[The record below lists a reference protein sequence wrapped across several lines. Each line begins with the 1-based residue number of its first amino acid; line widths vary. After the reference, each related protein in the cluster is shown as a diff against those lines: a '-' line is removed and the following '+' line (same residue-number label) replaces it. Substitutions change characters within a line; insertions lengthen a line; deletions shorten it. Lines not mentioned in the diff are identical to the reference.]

1 MDRVRHLVIISLLS
15 GLAVVIYALE
25 SMIPTPSPWL
35 RFGFSHI
42 IILFTILFFGTRVA
56 FLVFLVRTVVGSL
69 IIGKLFS
76 PTFILGL
83 GGGLSA
89 VLLMA
94 VLLFLLKG
102 KVLGIVGIS
111 VSGAWV
117 NNLVQ
122 VTLAYVVFIRHEEIF
137 LILPLFLLFAVG
149 TGLVNGIAVFFL
161 NSYGQRVLGLK
172 NRYFPVN

>member
-1 MDRVRHLVIISLLS
+1 MEKVRHLVIISLLS
-15 GLAVVIYALE
+15 GLAVIIYALE

-42 IILFTILFFGTRVA
+42 ITLFTLLFFGTRIAV
-56 FLVFLVRTVVGSL
+56 FIFLVRTVVGSL
-69 IIGKLFS
+69 IIGKFFS

-94 VLLFLLKG
+94 LLLFTLRG

-111 VSGAWV
+111 VSGAWI

-122 VTLAYVVFIRHEEIF
+122 VFLAYVVFIRHEEIF

-161 NSYGQRVLGLK
+161 NSYGQKVLGLK
-172 NRYFPVN
+172 DKYFPVN